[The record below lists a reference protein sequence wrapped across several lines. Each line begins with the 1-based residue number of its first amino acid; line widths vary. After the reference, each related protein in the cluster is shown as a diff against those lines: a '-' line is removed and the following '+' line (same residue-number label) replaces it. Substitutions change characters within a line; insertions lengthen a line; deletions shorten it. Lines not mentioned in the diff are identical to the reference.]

1 MRQIIKNAIKKY
13 SEISGVVLGIA
24 LIGVGGYYLWVSYA
38 QNAIFEKKIG
48 ELQISLEKSYET
60 IEQLSHEKKELSEAL
75 YSEQEKT
82 NEFEKQI
89 GEIAGT
95 VDILERWSKAD
106 PELLK
111 KYSKVYFLNEN
122 YIPPELSYIDEEFVY
137 NGNENLQIHSKVLP
151 YLQHIIWDAEEEG
164 IDLRIISAYRSFG
177 TQASLKSGYTV
188 TYGSGANVFSADQ
201 GYSEHQLG
209 TTVDWTTPELG
220 AGFSD
225 FEETRAY
232 QWLLDHAWQYGFILS
247 YPEENAH
254 YQFEPWHWRFVGVDL
269 ARYLYNED
277 VRFYDMDQREIDNYL
292 ISVFD

>member
-1 MRQIIKNAIKKY
+1 MIKNTIKKY
-13 SEISGVVLGIA
+13 SEISGVVLGVA

-38 QNAIFEKKIG
+38 QNAIFEKKIN
-48 ELQISLEKSYET
+48 ELETSLETSYTT
-60 IEQLSHEKKELSEAL
+60 IEQLSHEKKELAEAL

-82 NEFEKQI
+82 NEFEQQI
-89 GEIAGT
+89 REIAGT
-95 VDILERWSKAD
+95 VDILERWSKTD

-122 YIPPELSYIDEEFVY
+122 YIPPELSYIDEAFVY
-137 NGNENLQIHSKVLP
+137 NEKENLQIHSKILP
-151 YLQHIIWDAEEEG
+151 YLQHLVWAAEEK
-164 IDLRIISAYRSFG
+164 DVNLKIISAFRSFG

-188 TYGSGANVFSADQ
+188 TYGSGANTFSADQ

-220 AGFSD
+220 AAFSD

-232 QWLLDHAWQYGFILS
+232 QWLLDHAWEYGFILS
-247 YPEENAH
+247 YPEENSY

-269 ARYLYNED
+269 ARYLHNED
-277 VRFYDMDQREIDNYL
+277 LHFYDMDQREIDNYL